1 MQENLVSISN
11 PPPPPPPTHTHT
23 HTVFYSIGFSIAKR
37 LVEDGARVMVSSR
50 KEKNV
55 ARAVERLKGEGG
67 VTVAGTVCHV
77 GEAEQRKK
85 LIEEVSHPIHHA
97 TCGCRGVYVRSLSH
111 STAQT
116 LPVTILDSSDHL
128 HIW

>member
-1 MQENLVSISN
+1 M
-11 PPPPPPPTHTHT
+11 
-23 HTVFYSIGFSIAKR
+23 
-37 LVEDGARVMVSSR
+37 EDGARVMVSSR

-85 LIEEVSHPIHHA
+85 LIEEVSHPYTMLLVVVEVSMCAACLTRLHRLYQSQFLIPQTISTFGKLDILVSNA
-97 TCGCRGVYVRSLSH
+97 AVNPVYG
-111 STAQT
+111 
-116 LPVTILDSSDHL
+116 PILEVHN
-128 HIW
+128 HILR

>member
-1 MQENLVSISN
+1 
-11 PPPPPPPTHTHT
+11 
-23 HTVFYSIGFSIAKR
+23 
-37 LVEDGARVMVSSR
+37 MVSSR

-85 LIEEVSHPIHHA
+85 LIEEVSH
-97 TCGCRGVYVRSLSH
+97 
-111 STAQT
+111 
-116 LPVTILDSSDHL
+116 HL
-128 HIW
+128 KPHTPCYLWTYLL